1 MPLEQVVLLVAVE
14 QEDMKQL
21 DLANGN
27 AVTVEA
33 LIILFLIEIDKKSN
47 KYFLLNLILY
57 QFSFHLIF
65 FSL

>member
-1 MPLEQVVLLVAVE
+1 MSLEQVVLLAAVE

-27 AVTVEA
+27 AVTVEV

>member
-57 QFSFHLIF
+57 QFSCHLIF